1 MGDARHARE
10 EHYVAN
16 VPADAYYKEQI
27 NTLQRKLEDLQTRN
41 EMLEKYNDEL
51 EQYRASSIK
60 RIKKLERAIIRL
72 SLEESDV

>member
-1 MGDARHARE
+1 MKHARE

-27 NTLQRKLEDLQTRN
+27 NTLQRKLEDTQTRN
-41 EMLEKYNDEL
+41 EMLEKYNEEL
-51 EQYRASSIK
+51 EQYRVDSIK
-60 RIKKLERAIIRL
+60 RIKKLEKAIIRL

>member
-1 MGDARHARE
+1 MGAVK
-10 EHYVAN
+10 YVAN
-16 VPADAYYKEQI
+16 VPEDAYYKEQI

-51 EQYRASSIK
+51 EQYRAGAIK

-72 SLEESDV
+72 STEGDDV

>member
-1 MGDARHARE
+1 MNPKHIKKESYSAD
-10 EHYVAN
+10 

-72 SLEESDV
+72 SLGDDDV